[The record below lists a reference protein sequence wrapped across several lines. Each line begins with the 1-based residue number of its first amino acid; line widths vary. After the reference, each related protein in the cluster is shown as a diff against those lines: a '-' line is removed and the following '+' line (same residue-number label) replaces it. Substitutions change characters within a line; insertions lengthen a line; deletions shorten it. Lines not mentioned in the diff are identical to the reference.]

1 LADYSTFH
9 SNGLIFI
16 AIDFYVCGN
25 YFHIIMASPFI
36 MKNDLIEIGRLMYQQ
51 KMIAGTDGNISVK
64 LDDDRIMITP
74 SGLPKGNLKPEDIVI
89 VDINGKH
96 LQGNLKASSESLMHL
111 FVYKN
116 RPGIKAC
123 VHSHAPYITAFA
135 VAGIHL
141 AEDILP
147 EVVVSIG
154 GIPLTDYA
162 PPGTDAVPKCLEP
175 YIAANNAFV
184 LRNHGLLTIG
194 RSLNEAFFRHETV
207 EHYARIVHLA
217 RQLGN
222 IDSIPSDDFK
232 RLEKMRQKL
241 DDTWSQKK

>member
-1 LADYSTFH
+1 
-9 SNGLIFI
+9 
-16 AIDFYVCGN
+16 
-25 YFHIIMASPFI
+25 MASPFI
-36 MKNDLIEIGRLMYQQ
+36 KKSELIEIGRLLYRQ
-51 KMIAGTDGNISVK
+51 KMVAGTDGNISVK

-74 SGLPKGNLKPEDIVI
+74 SGFPKGSLKPEDLVI
-89 VDINGKH
+89 VDCNGKH
-96 LQGNLKASSESLMHL
+96 LQGIQKASSETLMHL
-111 FVYKN
+111 CIYKN
-116 RPGIKAC
+116 RPEITAC
-123 VHSHAPYITAFA
+123 VHSHAPYVTAFA

-147 EVVVSIG
+147 EIVVTIG

-175 YIAANNAFV
+175 FIEKNNAFV

-222 IDSIPSDDFK
+222 IDSIPSDDFQ

-241 DDTWSQKK
+241 DETWSQNK